1 MPANEA
7 VTEELRFG
15 QYSSGMGDAT
25 SKRRTIWNNA
35 PLAIS
40 DFKNGLYSIGG
51 VSKVFS
57 DLWGPIQTFNVG
69 GTAMSVVQGTGLTLS
84 GDPDTFPDL
93 AAATWTLMQPLLWN
107 ALNPK
112 GGFLIVMDAL
122 INSSAGKHSG
132 TISTF
137 MDDNGNQTEAWGAET
152 VFDHTYF
159 INNIF
164 TTGGLV
170 GSLLGGLTGNVM
182 RRIAASLGPDQINLA
197 VNGTFVGSLPAQP
210 TPTATTLRIQIQ
222 AVPGVAGASVITGT
236 LEKITFYQPQ
246 TAGIVT
252 ALSV

>member
-69 GTAMSVVQGTGLTLS
+69 GTAMAVVPGTGLTLS

-93 AAATWTLMQPLLWN
+93 AAATWILMQPLLWN
-107 ALNPK
+107 AINPK

-122 INSSAGKHSG
+122 VNSSALKHSC
-132 TISTF
+132 TVAAF
-137 MDDNGNQTEAWGAET
+137 LDDNGNQTEAWGLET
-152 VFDHTYF
+152 LFDHTYL
-159 INNIF
+159 INNFF
-164 TTGGLV
+164 TPSGLN
-170 GSLLGGLTGNVM
+170 GSILDGLTGNVM
-182 RRIAASLGPDQINLA
+182 RRMAASLGPDTISLA
-197 VNGTFVGSLPAQP
+197 VNGAFIGSAAAQA
-210 TPTATTLRIQIQ
+210 TSTATTFRIQLSL
-222 AVPGVAGASVITGT
+222 VPGVAGASVLTAT
-236 LEKITFYQPQ
+236 LEKITFYRPQ
-246 TAGIVT
+246 SAVGVT